1 MRARVDQAR
10 AALAAAEAATKAA
23 DEAHQAAKKAWGDA
37 RKELNAALID
47 ADKDLPRVVVHRW
60 SRGSYGAADSASEYV
75 LHKRTAKSIT
85 VRSIGGD
92 YTRQFRPSKT
102 LYGVVDWAEYPRPR
116 GWSSPYCWI
125 DAPQEVES

>member
-1 MRARVDQAR
+1 MSARVEQAR
-10 AALAAAEAATKAA
+10 AALAEAEAATKAA

-47 ADKDLPRVVVHRW
+47 ADKDLPRVVVH
-60 SRGSYGAADSASEYV
+60 SRGRYGAADSATEYV

-85 VRSIGGD
+85 VRSIGGND
-92 YTRQFRPSKT
+92 TRQFRPSKP
-102 LYGVVDWAEYPRPR
+102 LCGVVEWSEYPSPR
-116 GWSSPYCWI
+116 GWPSPHCWI